1 MGTRLM
7 HETYP
12 LSWRDFSHHR
22 SHDISS
28 EAHLQPADI
37 HVIFMKLRPAMLP
50 QVAVKNMWTSS
61 DLCLA
66 VFMMP
71 ASARSRRAKQP

>member
-12 LSWRDFSHHR
+12 LLSWRDFSHHR

-37 HVIFMKLRPAMLP
+37 HGILMKLEAC
-50 QVAVKNMWTSS
+50 NDSS
-61 DLCLA
+61 SGSKKHVD
-66 VFMMP
+66 
-71 ASARSRRAKQP
+71 